1 MQLNCKLLRITCTHF
16 VQCSIFWVAV
26 AKCAI
31 LIEYMVVSWVPWW
44 GHRLCGQCPCS
55 TVYGCKI
62 VSSFKCSGLQEW
74 PQWIICLQSNSFLCT
89 LFSHTN
95 VLHVLFQYLY
105 PTDTKKSIA
114 LAFSIFQFHHEC
126 LVVSMTCPDI
136 HKFNLTCWTFEFEI
150 TPAHG
155 TKLALAIG
163 LCSTHPLCFRPDVGH
178 RKYMAE
184 GKVQAYT
191 RLWDGKYSLYFICE
205 DNML

>member
-1 MQLNCKLLRITCTHF
+1 MQLNCKLLSYVHPF
-16 VQCSIFWVAV
+16 CSMLYILSGSCKMCNINWIHGCELSSMVGSQTLWAV
-26 AKCAI
+26 SMF
-31 LIEYMVVSWVPWW
+31 YSVRMQNRFFFQVFRSSGVT
-44 GHRLCGQCPCS
+44 
-55 TVYGCKI
+55 TVNH
-62 VSSFKCSGLQEW
+62 L
-74 PQWIICLQSNSFLCT
+74 PPSNSFLCT

-150 TPAHG
+150 TPAHR

-163 LCSTHPLCFRPDVGH
+163 LCSQPLQKWKFLIIS
-178 RKYMAE
+178 KE
-184 GKVQAYT
+184 LLFSNT
-191 RLWDGKYSLYFICE
+191 LF
-205 DNML
+205 